1 MLIRVVI
8 QATNKAVV
16 LSSGKRRLFLTS
28 RSADCQI
35 LKCVGL
41 WTIGQKAHVIS
52 VPHVTGLFCWREDGS
67 CRTEELSGRLVC
79 ISRSLLRD
87 SDIQMADSHHT
98 LTLYRIMVN
107 VRNICFTL
115 KDSVFSSQSVWTCSV
130 WCPPVRIN
138 SFRKQIKKVSL
149 CNGESVCCL
158 WWNSLILSW
167 NEKDLRLRGDP
178 DF

>member
-8 QATNKAVV
+8 QATIKAVV

-41 WTIGQKAHVIS
+41 WTIGQKTHVIY
-52 VPHVTGLFCWREDGS
+52 VPHITGLFCWRGDGS

-107 VRNICFTL
+107 VRNISFNTKSLC
-115 KDSVFSSQSVWTCSV
+115 VFLTKWMELFRVMS
-130 WCPPVRIN
+130 PVRIS
-138 SFRKQIKKVSL
+138 SFPKQHYT
-149 CNGESVCCL
+149 G
-158 WWNSLILSW
+158 
-167 NEKDLRLRGDP
+167 
-178 DF
+178 

>member
-16 LSSGKRRLFLTS
+16 LSSGKRRQFLTS
-28 RSADCQI
+28 HSADCQI

-41 WTIGQKAHVIS
+41 WTIGHKTHVIY
-52 VPHVTGLFCWREDGS
+52 VPHITGLFCWRGDGR

-107 VRNICFTL
+107 VRNISFKGLC
-115 KDSVFSSQSVWTCSV
+115 VFLTKCMELFRVI
-130 WCPPVRIN
+130 PPVRN
-138 SFRKQIKKVSL
+138 SSFPKQH
-149 CNGESVCCL
+149 
-158 WWNSLILSW
+158 
-167 NEKDLRLRGDP
+167 
-178 DF
+178 

>member
-41 WTIGQKAHVIS
+41 WTIGQKTHVIYA
-52 VPHVTGLFCWREDGS
+52 PHITGLFCRREGGS

-98 LTLYRIMVN
+98 LTLYRIVVS
-107 VRNICFTL
+107 VRNISFNSKNLC
-115 KDSVFSSQSVWTCSV
+115 VFLTKRMELFRVMPPLRMSS
-130 WCPPVRIN
+130 
-138 SFRKQIKKVSL
+138 F
-149 CNGESVCCL
+149 
-158 WWNSLILSW
+158 
-167 NEKDLRLRGDP
+167 P
-178 DF
+178 DQH